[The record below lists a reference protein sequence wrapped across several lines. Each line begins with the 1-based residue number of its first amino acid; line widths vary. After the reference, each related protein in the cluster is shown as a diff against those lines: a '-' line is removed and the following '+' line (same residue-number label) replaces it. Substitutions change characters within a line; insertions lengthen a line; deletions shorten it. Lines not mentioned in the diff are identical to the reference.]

1 MAHAQA
7 LRAPSRVT
15 RRRPAAF
22 LRRLFRRRLVLLG
35 AVLAA
40 GFLLVSL
47 TAPLLAPQGYD
58 QQDLVQRLHPPS
70 TAHPLGTDT
79 LGRDQ
84 FGRIVWGAR
93 ISLLVG
99 ALAVT
104 IGLVIGTAVGGLAG
118 FYGTLLDRTAMGAM
132 DILLAFPDIL
142 LALAVIAALGPGL
155 PQVMIAV
162 GVHEIPRFARLVRG
176 SVLSVRMLEYV
187 DAARVLGAS
196 DPRIMGRH
204 VIPNVIAPIIVLTSL
219 DIGTT
224 MLAAAGLSFL
234 GFGAQPPLPDW
245 GGMINQGRA
254 FLRTAWWV
262 GVFPGAAIM
271 LTVLGFN
278 LIGDG
283 LRDALD
289 PRLRQSSQS

>member
-7 LRAPSRVT
+7 LRAPSRAT

-40 GFLLVSL
+40 GFLLISL

-58 QQDLVQRLHPPS
+58 QQDLLQRLRPPS

-84 FGRIVWGAR
+84 FSRIVWGAR

-104 IGLVIGTAVGGLAG
+104 IGLVIGTAVGVLAG
-118 FYGTLLDRTAMGAM
+118 FYGTLLDRAAMGAM

-176 SVLSVRMLEYV
+176 SVLSVRTHEYV

-204 VIPNVIAPIIVLTSL
+204 VVPNVIAPIIVLTSL

-224 MLAAAGLSFL
+224 ILAAAGLSFL

-271 LTVLGFN
+271 VTVLGFN

-289 PRLRQSSQS
+289 PRLRQS